1 MLGDKD
7 RMTVKVK
14 VQQFIIFVV
23 LLTYLKLFNVSLIPT
38 LNALYF
44 IAKILA
50 TLLLLIYMLKKKIVL
65 TKASKWCLAFVC
77 WWTLA
82 IIANG
87 NIKNNIQTL
96 LSILG
101 VLFLFNVMRKKP
113 NGLDSIL
120 KYLSYISKIYILL
133 QFYTI
138 LVDHPVLAES
148 VVSYDKYF
156 LGSDNYS
163 AFILIP
169 LSGFI
174 LSNKLINNQKI
185 QIWDYFFFFIGFLCL
200 LIPKSWAGIFAYS
213 AFILLFTFRKSL
225 LLKKVATLRNV
236 FLCNIFLL
244 ILVIGF
250 NFQTHF
256 EQIFNAFGKVGMN
269 SREIIW
275 PKAIYA
281 ILKRPFLGYGVLTD
295 NQVTSYILYGTTH
308 THNIIL
314 EFLMDSGIIGSFFAF
329 MWFKTAVSVKKGLLK
344 NDTINELLYCIVAY
358 LLCATLDFYI
368 ALIYFWILIIL
379 FDCIK
384 NTTHEINARKKK
396 YE

>member
-7 RMTVKVK
+7 KMTLKVKVK
-14 VQQFIIFVV
+14 NLIIFVV
-23 LLTYLKLFNVSLIPT
+23 LLTYLKPFNVSLIPT
-38 LNALYF
+38 LNTLYSLTKIIVTFAL
-44 IAKILA
+44 
-50 TLLLLIYMLKKKIVL
+50 MLYIIREKFSL
-65 TKASKWCLAFVC
+65 TKASKWCLAFLG
-77 WWTLA
+77 WWTVA
-82 IIANG
+82 ILSNG
-87 NIKNNIQTL
+87 NLKNNIQTL

-101 VLFLFNVMRKKP
+101 VLFLFNIMRKKS
-113 NGLDSIL
+113 NGINVIL

-138 LVDHPVLAES
+138 VVGHPVLAKAI
-148 VVSYDKYF
+148 VSFDKYF

-174 LSNKLINNQKI
+174 MSDALMNKGKI
-185 QIWDYFFFFIGFLCL
+185 KTGDCFFFGIAFLCL
-200 LIPKSWAGIFAYS
+200 LIPKSWAGIFAYGV
-213 AFILLFTFRKSL
+213 FMVLFFFRKSAFLKKIVNVRSVFIIIIL
-225 LLKKVATLRNV
+225 LL
-236 FLCNIFLL
+236 IF
-244 ILVIGF
+244 VIGF
-250 NFQTHF
+250 NIQTYF
-256 EQIFNAFGKVGMN
+256 EELLSAFGKVGLN

-281 ILKRPFLGYGVLTD
+281 ITQRPLIGYGMLTD
-295 NQVTSYILYGTTH
+295 NQISSYILYGTTH

-329 MWFKTAVSVKKGLLK
+329 MWFKSSVTVKKRLLK
-344 NDTINELLYCIVAY
+344 YDVITVLLYCIVAY

-379 FDCIK
+379 FDSIK
-384 NTTHEINARKKK
+384 STV
-396 YE
+396 YEREKQGKRV